1 MMLSLG
7 LVVAEG
13 WVVEQEGF
21 EFFAN
26 GFSPTA
32 FVRAEAVVLKG
43 YESQVVLCHGN
54 LRLTEKRIAAGRG
67 IHAALKKLADK
78 LSASFRL
85 QPRSGASQPQSL
97 PDTLSQA

>member
-13 WVVEQEGF
+13 WVVEQERF

-32 FVRAEAVVLKG
+32 FVRAETVVLKG
-43 YESQVVLCHGN
+43 DES
-54 LRLTEKRIAAGRG
+54 
-67 IHAALKKLADK
+67 
-78 LSASFRL
+78 
-85 QPRSGASQPQSL
+85 
-97 PDTLSQA
+97 